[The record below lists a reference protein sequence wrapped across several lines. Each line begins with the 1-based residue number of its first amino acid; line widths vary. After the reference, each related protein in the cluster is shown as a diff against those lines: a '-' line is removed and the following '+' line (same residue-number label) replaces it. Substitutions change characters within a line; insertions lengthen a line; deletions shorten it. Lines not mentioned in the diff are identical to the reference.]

1 VFSFRTTS
9 LFEQQDR
16 VLSKGRL
23 AVLDSPT
30 AWYPEIESYLWEII
44 AGRGRDVVLLDEGQL
59 STATLAEKH
68 IDAVIIERQGTGDCF
83 DPFYGRLFNFFR
95 ESKEAGSDVPVYIL
109 DRPNPCGRAV
119 EGSFK
124 YGMCHKHGLTLAEMA
139 NMFFTDLGCK
149 FPLHV
154 ISADA
159 TMAGRDLLTW
169 SVPASDDFAGYF
181 TAYFRAGQYLWN
193 ATNVSCGIGTERPYE
208 FFGAPFMKDF
218 SSVEAAYN
226 KGVFMRRATFT
237 PRYGLYSGE
246 KCFGYQLLA
255 NPTEP
260 YNSVQHAIR
269 LIKLVK
275 DSCEEFALKDDAEE
289 ILGEPL
295 ISAYFNDECSWEDL
309 KEQIKQQEQR
319 WLRKAKKYLLYPE
332 PLTRIK

>member
-1 VFSFRTTS
+1 MFSFRTSS

-16 VLSKGRL
+16 ALSHGRL
-23 AVLDSPT
+23 AVLESPT
-30 AWYPEIESYLWEII
+30 AWYPEIESYLWEIL
-44 AGRGRDVVLLDEGQL
+44 AGRGRDVVLIPEDSLDAG
-59 STATLAEKH
+59 TLASEKA
-68 IDAVIIERQGTGDCF
+68 DALIIERQGTGDCF
-83 DPFYGRLFNFFR
+83 DPFYGKLFNFFR
-95 ESKEAGSDVPVYIL
+95 KCKESGCDVPVYIL
-109 DRPNPCGRAV
+109 DRPNPCGRSV

-124 YGMCHKHGLTLAEMA
+124 YGMCHKHGLTIAEMA

-159 TMAGRDLLTW
+159 TMAGRELLTW
-169 SVPASDDFAGYF
+169 SIPASDDFSGYF

-193 ATNVSCGIGTERPYE
+193 ATNVSCGVGTSRPYE
-208 FFGAPFMKDF
+208 LFGAPFMKDF
-218 SSVEAAYN
+218 DSVEAAYN
-226 KGVFMRRATFT
+226 KGVFMRRASFT
-237 PRYGLYSGE
+237 PRYGLYAGE

-260 YNSVQHAIR
+260 YNSVLHAVR

-275 DSCEEFALKDDAEE
+275 DSCDEFSLKDDSEDVF
-289 ILGEPL
+289 GEPL
-295 ISAYFNDECSWEDL
+295 IGAYFNDECSWEDL

>member
-1 VFSFRTTS
+1 M
-9 LFEQQDR
+9 
-16 VLSKGRL
+16 LSKGRL

-83 DPFYGRLFNFFR
+83 DPVYGRLFNFFR
-95 ESKEAGSDVPVYIL
+95 VSKEAGSDVPVYIL

-193 ATNVSCGIGTERPYE
+193 ATNVRCGIGTERPYE

>member
-1 VFSFRTTS
+1 MFSFRTSS

-16 VLSKGRL
+16 ALRGRL

-30 AWYPEIESYLWEII
+30 AWYPEIESYLWEIL
-44 AGRGRDVVLLDEGQL
+44 AGRGSEVVLLSEDRL
-59 STATLAEKH
+59 DPAVLAEERV
-68 IDAVIIERQGTGDCF
+68 DALIIERQGTGDCF
-83 DPFYGRLFNFFR
+83 DPFYGKLFNFFR
-95 ESKEAGSDVPVYIL
+95 KCKDAGSDIPVYIL

-139 NMFFTDLGCK
+139 NMFFTDLGAK

-159 TMAGRDLLTW
+159 TLAGRDLLTW
-169 SVPASDDFAGYF
+169 SIPVTDDFAGYF
-181 TAYFRAGQYLWN
+181 TAYFHAGQYLWHG
-193 ATNVSCGIGTERPYE
+193 TNVSCGIGTERPYE

-226 KGVFMRRATFT
+226 KGVFMRKAFFV
-237 PRYGLYSGE
+237 PGHDLYKGE
-246 KCFGYQLLA
+246 KCYGYQLLA

-260 YNSVQHAIR
+260 YNSVLHAIR

-275 DSCEEFALKDDAEE
+275 DSCEEFEFMDDAED
-289 ILGEPL
+289 IFAEPL
-295 ISAYFNDECSWEDL
+295 IGAYFNDECSWEDL